1 MEYISS
7 FQGTLKQVRY
17 RYLNCLPTT
26 TIRYLDS
33 GGYPARYTKTKT
45 KTNKLLVSRYI
56 HHVRHVQYESKKPV
70 SCPKRHVINVVFVF
84 FSSSSSSFKLFDAV
98 RAYVFEE
105 SGGQLYH
112 PGTLNRTPF
121 ETDQVF
127 TGNVRTRRL
136 RYLPVCAR
144 TYLLLPLLLLLLSC
158 LVQVSGV

>member
-1 MEYISS
+1 MQ
-7 FQGTLKQVRY
+7 FLKLDGIHFKFSRYLKVSEVY

-84 FSSSSSSFKLFDAV
+84 
-98 RAYVFEE
+98 VFLLL
-105 SGGQLYH
+105 QALMPY
-112 PGTLNRTPF
+112 
-121 ETDQVF
+121 
-127 TGNVRTRRL
+127 VRTSSKSR
-136 RYLPVCAR
+136 VDN
-144 TYLLLPLLLLLLSC
+144 SII
-158 LVQVSGV
+158 QVP